1 MTKIFYDNSRLPQ
14 LNSELGEL
22 QKKLNNTCNL
32 ANRIYIPSGF
42 RRYSDIS
49 ECSSTVR
56 SAIDLVNKTG
66 NWLATLDKNFNSK
79 NDEIANR
86 IQIIDKTEI
95 KKQDLL
101 VK

>member
-1 MTKIFYDNSRLPQ
+1 MTKIFYDNSKLSQ
-14 LNSELGEL
+14 VNSELREL

-42 RRYSDIS
+42 GRYNDIS
-49 ECSSTVR
+49 KCSSTIS

-66 NWLATLDKNFNSK
+66 IWLATLDKNFNSK

-86 IQIIDKTEI
+86 IQKIDKTEI